1 MPAALKSSL
10 DGSMTDS
17 GELEQAAPPC
27 LGKVPR
33 DLLRNFPHTKRV
45 GSYLVGKMI
54 NKGSFAKVML
64 GMHISTGEKVA
75 IKVIDKKKARQDLYV
90 LKNMK
95 REPRIH
101 QIIRH
106 PNIVLLLETLE
117 TENCY
122 YMAMELCGG
131 GDLMD
136 RICER
141 KRLEEREVRRFTR
154 QILSA
159 VEHLHRHGIVHRD
172 LKIENFLLDEHNNIK
187 IVDFGLSNTL
197 KADSLSLELLNT
209 QCGSP
214 AYAAPELLAHRKYGP
229 KVDVWSVGVSMFA
242 MLTGT
247 LPFTVEPFNIK
258 QLHQKMVNGEISA
271 IPLDIS
277 KAAAHF
283 VLSLLEPDPTKRPTV
298 KAAMED
304 KWLNEGY
311 AKRPLHSVTYKNR
324 LRPEDLNLAVLNYM
338 TESLDYGLSDIIHTV
353 INNKPSAILASYHLL
368 LKKLIRHQKGVKT
381 MQVKYNIYKVEIY
394 NTNTHVQ
401 SCTQIMALLQI
412 LLSCCAVYSLKQL
425 ETRPLGKDQLKVID
439 GQRLQPDVALAYPYF
454 SIIKDQLYRVTQ
466 DAQTKEDT
474 TQLLVSKSHREMLPL
489 QNDAANERNSKQTS
503 KTHRSQSQD
512 KKRPAETIRPKQP
525 SLMDRTDLPT
535 TLHVDNFTAN
545 EIAILVETHD
555 GLIPKVST
563 IGEKEILCVS
573 PSKCSCREGSD
584 TKLCDSAPCDA
595 TVNTDNSRD
604 SQTMNPLI
612 KPQNLRPAYS
622 DKYQGLESEHQ
633 HDDHKLENLQTF
645 YSEKG
650 ASPRTGQHVKDLLL
664 AIEEKTYNG
673 RHLSTTETTTQ
684 TSPLPRLRHTATL
697 KEATPRKV
705 TWVGL
710 TRHATA
716 GTGSSPFL
724 VNGFK
729 PPLFPSQRQQALVI
743 KNLRHA
749 KEKRNTVTGGG
760 GGIGISSNTAK
771 RNSVQLR
778 TAIQRRVTDLNLPM
792 LPSALQNKSE
802 KKTEI
807 LRMDFG

>member
-64 GMHISTGEKVA
+64 GMHITTGEKVA
-75 IKVIDKKKARQDLYV
+75 IKVIDKKKARQDSYV

-101 QIIRH
+101 QLIRH

-141 KRLEEREVRRFTR
+141 KRLEEREVRRYTR

-159 VEHLHRHGIVHRD
+159 VDHLHKHGIVHRD

-197 KADSLSLELLNT
+197 KSDSLSLDLLNT

-229 KVDVWSVGVSMFA
+229 KVDMWSVGVSMFA

-271 IPLDIS
+271 IPSDIS
-277 KAAAHF
+277 KAAVQF
-283 VLSLLEPDPTKRPTV
+283 VLSLLEPEPEKRPTV
-298 KAAMED
+298 KAAMQD
-304 KWLNEGY
+304 KWLNEGFS
-311 AKRPLHSVTYKNR
+311 KRLLQTVAYRNR
-324 LRPEDLNLAVLNYM
+324 LRPEDLNSGLMNYM
-338 TESLDYGLSDIIHTV
+338 TESLGYGLSDIIHTV
-353 INNKPSAILASYHLL
+353 ISNKASAILASYHLL
-368 LKKLIRHQKGVKT
+368 LKKLTRYQKVVKAT
-381 MQVKYNIYKVEIY
+381 KREENIEW
-394 NTNTHVQ
+394 
-401 SCTQIMALLQI
+401 SLLN
-412 LLSCCAVYSLKQL
+412 K
-425 ETRPLGKDQLKVID
+425 G
-439 GQRLQPDVALAYPYF
+439 F
-454 SIIKDQLYRVTQ
+454 SR
-466 DAQTKEDT
+466 E
-474 TQLLVSKSHREMLPL
+474 KSHSDPKS
-489 QNDAANERNSKQTS
+489 QQQSPQSDASNERNSKHTS
-503 KTHRSQSQD
+503 RTERSRSQDRDAQSGR
-512 KKRPAETIRPKQP
+512 KRPVTVRPRQP
-525 SLMDRTDLPT
+525 SPINRADSPRSLPVDT
-535 TLHVDNFTAN
+535 TND
-545 EIAILVETHD
+545 IAILETHD
-555 GLIPKVST
+555 RLIHKVST
-563 IGEKEILCVS
+563 FGEKEVLHIS
-573 PSKCSCREGSD
+573 PPQCSCREGSA
-584 TKLCDSAPCDA
+584 THLCDSAPCDA
-595 TVNTDNSRD
+595 IVAADTSRD
-604 SQTMNPLI
+604 SQTMRTSN
-612 KPQNLRPAYS
+612 KQRDMRTTYS
-622 DKYQGLESEHQ
+622 DKYQGLESEQ
-633 HDDHKLENLQTF
+633 QDDHKLEKLQTF

-650 ASPRTGQHVKDLLL
+650 ASPRTHLESRAGQRFKDLLL
-664 AIEEKTYNG
+664 AIEEKTYNA
-673 RHLSTTETTTQ
+673 RHIEPSAQ
-684 TSPLPRLRHTATL
+684 TSPLPRLRHTGTL
-697 KEATPRKV
+697 KVATARKV
-705 TWVGL
+705 TWIGL

-724 VNGFK
+724 VNGSK

-743 KNLRHA
+743 KNLRHR
-749 KEKRNTVTGGG
+749 KEKRSAGGG
-760 GGIGISSNTAK
+760 GGISVAPSATK

-778 TAIQRRVTDLNLPM
+778 TAIQQRRTTDLNLPM
-792 LPSALQNKSE
+792 LPSALQNKSD
-802 KKTEI
+802 KKTDI

>member
-33 DLLRNFPHTKRV
+33 DLLQSFPHTKRV

-75 IKVIDKKKARQDLYV
+75 IKVIDKKKARQDSYV

-101 QIIRH
+101 QLIRH

-141 KRLEEREVRRFTR
+141 KRLEEREVRRYTR

-258 QLHQKMVNGEISA
+258 QLHLKMVNGEISV
-271 IPLDIS
+271 IPSDIS
-277 KAAAHF
+277 KAAVQF
-283 VLSLLEPDPTKRPTV
+283 VLSLLEPDPAKRPTI

-311 AKRPLHSVTYKNR
+311 AKRPLHTVTHKNR
-324 LRPEDLNLAVLNYM
+324 LHPEDLNSAVLNYM
-338 TESLDYGLSDIIHTV
+338 TESLGYGLSDIIHTV
-353 INNKPSAILASYHLL
+353 ISNKPSAILACYHIL
-368 LKKLIRHQKGVKT
+368 LKKLNRHQKVVRT
-381 MQVKYNIYKVEIY
+381 MKREENSEWNLLNKGLSRGRSNASAKSQQ
-394 NTNTHVQ
+394 Q
-401 SCTQIMALLQI
+401 SPQ
-412 LLSCCAVYSLKQL
+412 S
-425 ETRPLGKDQLKVID
+425 
-439 GQRLQPDVALAYPYF
+439 
-454 SIIKDQLYRVTQ
+454 
-466 DAQTKEDT
+466 DT
-474 TQLLVSKSHREMLPL
+474 
-489 QNDAANERNSKQTS
+489 ANERSSRQAS
-503 KTHRSQSQD
+503 KTQSSQSQD
-512 KKRPAETIRPKQP
+512 RDAQTGMKRPAEIIRPKQP
-525 SLMDRTDLPT
+525 SLVDRADSPTSLP
-535 TLHVDNFTAN
+535 VDTAN

-563 IGEKEILCVS
+563 FGEKEMLRVS
-573 PSKCSCREGSD
+573 PPKCSCREESG

-595 TVNTDNSRD
+595 TVTIDTSRD
-604 SQTMNPLI
+604 SQTMKTPI
-612 KPQNLRPAYS
+612 KPHDLRPAYS
-622 DKYQGLESEHQ
+622 DKYQSLDCEYQ
-633 HDDHKLENLQTF
+633 HDDKLEKLQTF

-650 ASPRTGQHVKDLLL
+650 PSPRTGQRFKDLLL
-664 AIEEKTYNG
+664 AIEEKTYNA
-673 RHLSTTETTTQ
+673 RHLSAMETTTQ
-684 TSPLPRLRHTATL
+684 TSPLPRLRHTGTL
-697 KEATPRKV
+697 KESAPRKV

-710 TRHATA
+710 TRHTTA
-716 GTGSSPFL
+716 GTGSSSFL
-724 VNGFK
+724 VNGSK

-743 KNLRHA
+743 KNLRHG
-749 KEKRNTVTGGG
+749 KEKRNVGTGGG
-760 GGIGISSNTAK
+760 GGTGIPSNTAK
-771 RNSVQLR
+771 RNSIQLR

-792 LPSALQNKSE
+792 LPSALHNKSD

>member
-17 GELEQAAPPC
+17 GELEQAATPC

-33 DLLRNFPHTKRV
+33 DLLQNFPHTKRV

-75 IKVIDKKKARQDLYV
+75 IKVIDKKKARQDSYV

-101 QIIRH
+101 QLIRH

-141 KRLEEREVRRFTR
+141 KRLEEREVRRYTR

-258 QLHQKMVNGEISA
+258 QLHQKMVNGEISP
-271 IPLDIS
+271 IPSDIS
-277 KAAAHF
+277 KASVQF
-283 VLSLLEPDPTKRPTV
+283 VLSLLEPEPAKRPTI

-311 AKRPLHSVTYKNR
+311 AKRPLHIVSHKNR
-324 LRPEDLNLAVLNYM
+324 LRPEDLNTAVLNYM
-338 TESLDYGLSDIIHTV
+338 TESLGYGLSDIIHTV
-353 INNKPSAILASYHLL
+353 ISNKPSTILACYHLL
-368 LKKLIRHQKGVKT
+368 LKKLTRHQKVVRT
-381 MQVKYNIYKVEIY
+381 MKREEISEW
-394 NTNTHVQ
+394 NLLNKGLSRGRSNASAKSQQQ
-401 SCTQIMALLQI
+401 SPQ
-412 LLSCCAVYSLKQL
+412 S
-425 ETRPLGKDQLKVID
+425 
-439 GQRLQPDVALAYPYF
+439 
-454 SIIKDQLYRVTQ
+454 
-466 DAQTKEDT
+466 DT
-474 TQLLVSKSHREMLPL
+474 
-489 QNDAANERNSKQTS
+489 ANERSSRQASKIQQ
-503 KTHRSQSQD
+503 SQSQD
-512 KKRPAETIRPKQP
+512 RDAQSGTKRTAETIRPKQP
-525 SLMDRTDLPT
+525 SLVDRADSPSSLP
-535 TLHVDNFTAN
+535 VDTAN

-555 GLIPKVST
+555 GLIPKVLT
-563 IGEKEILCVS
+563 FGEKEMLCVS
-573 PSKCSCREGSD
+573 PPKCSCREGSS

-595 TVNTDNSRD
+595 TVTIDTSRD
-604 SQTMNPLI
+604 SQTMKTSI
-612 KPQNLRPAYS
+612 KPHDLRPIYS
-622 DKYQGLESEHQ
+622 DKYQVLEYEHQ
-633 HDDHKLENLQTF
+633 PDDKLEKLQTF

-650 ASPRTGQHVKDLLL
+650 ASPRTGQRFKDLLL
-664 AIEEKTYNG
+664 AIEEKTHNA
-673 RHLSTTETTTQ
+673 RHLSAMETTTQ
-684 TSPLPRLRHTATL
+684 TSPLPRLRHTGTL

-710 TRHATA
+710 TRHATP

-724 VNGFK
+724 VNGSK

-749 KEKRNTVTGGG
+749 KEKRNTGTGGG
-760 GGIGISSNTAK
+760 GGIGIPSNTAK

-792 LPSALQNKSE
+792 LPSALQNKSD

>member
-17 GELEQAAPPC
+17 GELEQTAPPC

-64 GMHISTGEKVA
+64 GMHITTGEKVA
-75 IKVIDKKKARQDLYV
+75 IKVIDKKKARQDSYV

-101 QIIRH
+101 QLIRH

-141 KRLEEREVRRFTR
+141 KRLEEREVRRYTR

-159 VEHLHRHGIVHRD
+159 VDHLHKHGIVHSFNILHIWIWFIRD

-197 KADSLSLELLNT
+197 KSDSLSLDLLNT

-271 IPLDIS
+271 IPSDIS
-277 KAAAHF
+277 KAAVQF
-283 VLSLLEPDPTKRPTV
+283 VLSLLEPEPEKRPTV
-298 KAAMED
+298 KAAMQD
-304 KWLNEGY
+304 KWLNEGFS
-311 AKRPLHSVTYKNR
+311 KRLLQTVAYRNR
-324 LRPEDLNLAVLNYM
+324 LRPEDLNSGLMNYM
-338 TESLDYGLSDIIHTV
+338 TESLGYGLSDIIHTV
-353 INNKPSAILASYHLL
+353 ISNKASAILASYHLL
-368 LKKLIRHQKGVKT
+368 LKKLTRYQKVVKAT
-381 MQVKYNIYKVEIY
+381 KSP
-394 NTNTHVQ
+394 Q
-401 SCTQIMALLQI
+401 S
-412 LLSCCAVYSLKQL
+412 
-425 ETRPLGKDQLKVID
+425 
-439 GQRLQPDVALAYPYF
+439 
-454 SIIKDQLYRVTQ
+454 
-466 DAQTKEDT
+466 DA
-474 TQLLVSKSHREMLPL
+474 S
-489 QNDAANERNSKQTS
+489 NERNSKHTR
-503 KTHRSQSQD
+503 TERCRSQDRDARSG
-512 KKRPAETIRPKQP
+512 KKRPVTVRPRQP
-525 SLMDRTDLPT
+525 SPINRADSPRSLPVDT
-535 TLHVDNFTAN
+535 TND
-545 EIAILVETHD
+545 IAILETQD
-555 GLIPKVST
+555 RLIHKVST
-563 IGEKEILCVS
+563 FGEKEVLHIS
-573 PSKCSCREGSD
+573 PPQCSCREGSA
-584 TKLCDSAPCDA
+584 TNLCDSAPCDA
-595 TVNTDNSRD
+595 IVTADTSRD
-604 SQTMNPLI
+604 SQTMRTSNR
-612 KPQNLRPAYS
+612 QRDLRTTYS
-622 DKYQGLESEHQ
+622 DKFQGLESEQ
-633 HDDHKLENLQTF
+633 QDDHKLEKLQTF

-650 ASPRTGQHVKDLLL
+650 ASRTNLESRAGQRIKDLLL
-664 AIEEKTYNG
+664 AIEEKTFNA
-673 RHLSTTETTTQ
+673 RHIEPSAQ
-684 TSPLPRLRHTATL
+684 TSPLPRLRHTGTL
-697 KEATPRKV
+697 KVATARKV
-705 TWVGL
+705 TWIGL
-710 TRHATA
+710 TRHATP

-724 VNGFK
+724 VNGSK

-743 KNLRHA
+743 KNLRHG
-749 KEKRNTVTGGG
+749 KEKRSAGGG
-760 GGIGISSNTAK
+760 GGIGVAGSAAK

-778 TAIQRRVTDLNLPM
+778 TAIQQRRTTDLNLPM
-792 LPSALQNKSE
+792 LPAALQNKSD
-802 KKTEI
+802 KKTDI
-807 LRMDFG
+807 LRMDFGFLRVQLEVRSTLDCQHLALTPREITTIHRSSPISNDVHALLSALSRVAQRAPA